1 MLDEGIGGDEGVV
14 FAGELL
20 DQLLVFVE
28 LLQVICGHG
37 IDTGVLGTIDIMLVS
52 QDTITRRLVSSCS
65 FISCSLPGR
74 GLGDRSYQ
82 IFIPGRGTRGSLTVP
97 EKRLSR

>member
-1 MLDEGIGGDEGVV
+1 MKDVSAGRGRAQCKGRTLRETWTQETRNLLDEGIGGDEGVV

-52 QDTITRRLVSSCS
+52 QDTITRRDDL
-65 FISCSLPGR
+65 
-74 GLGDRSYQ
+74 
-82 IFIPGRGTRGSLTVP
+82 
-97 EKRLSR
+97 